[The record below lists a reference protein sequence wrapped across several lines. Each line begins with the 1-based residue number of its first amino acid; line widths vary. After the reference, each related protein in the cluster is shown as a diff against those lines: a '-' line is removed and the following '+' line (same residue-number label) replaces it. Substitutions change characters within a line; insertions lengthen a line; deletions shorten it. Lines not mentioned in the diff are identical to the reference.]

1 MKHLTAA
8 LLLAALTLTAVQLAF
23 PPVHG
28 GLYLLAVI
36 CGVFGVMSAAFDI
49 AQAEQV
55 QS

>member
-28 GLYLLAVI
+28 GLQLLAVMLTFA
-36 CGVFGVMSAAFDI
+36 GAATGARYLD
-49 AQAEQV
+49 AREG
-55 QS
+55 